1 MRSNQFKVLV
11 GAALACLASYS
22 SAVTIGSLTLPDG
35 AQIHAGTVYENIVTT
50 PGQTLAGYGTVG
62 QINGM
67 PLSNYCSGCELTFT
81 FGGYRVE
88 TITSPTDVTFSGG
101 WVNFYLDASPDF
113 SKDVAASASDG
124 SLLLTLAGRGLVSNN
139 VNTGSGLLQGSGN
152 GLADVDFT
160 GSANGNTAGAGALA
174 NAFFNT
180 NTFNGADVLFN
191 TSYTIYS
198 NGSPLCP
205 SGAPCVVGSADL
217 HAAPIPEPE
226 TYALVAAGL
235 GMIAFMA
242 RRRRAD

>member
-1 MRSNQFKVLV
+1 MQFRLKALV
-11 GAALACLASYS
+11 AAAALATGGYAS
-22 SAVTIGSLTLPDG
+22 AITISGLTLPDG
-35 AQIHAGTVYENIVTT
+35 AQIHAGTVYENIVTA
-50 PGQTLAGYGTVG
+50 PGQILSGYGTVG

-67 PLSNYCSGCELTFT
+67 PLSSYCSGCELTFT
-81 FGGYRVE
+81 FGGYQVQ

-101 WVNFYLDASPDF
+101 WINFYLDGSPDF
-113 SKDVAASASDG
+113 SKDTAASARDG
-124 SLLLTLAGRGLVSNN
+124 SLFLTLAGRGLTSTN

-152 GLADVDFT
+152 GVADVDFT

-191 TSYTIYS
+191 TSYTIYN

-205 SGAPCVVGSADL
+205 NGAPCVVGSADM

-226 TYALVAAGL
+226 TYALMLAGIGVVGL
-235 GMIAFMA
+235 MA
-242 RRRRAD
+242 RRRSLSR